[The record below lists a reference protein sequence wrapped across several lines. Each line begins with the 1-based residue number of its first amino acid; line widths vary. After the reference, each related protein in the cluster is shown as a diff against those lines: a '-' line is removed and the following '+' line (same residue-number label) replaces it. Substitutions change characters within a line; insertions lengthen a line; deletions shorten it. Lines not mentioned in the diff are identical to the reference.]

1 MEGDSETVEDLVPDS
16 TGVDTESSV
25 VDSDG
30 DFGDE
35 SGGFGGNGGSGGE
48 GGEPTG
54 HSDTGDIGHPDSDST
69 DESDDNQDS
78 SSDDDNQHLSR
89 RKPVRNRVAP
99 KRYQYDE
106 PGTPILRR

>member
-1 MEGDSETVEDLVPDS
+1 MEDDSEMVEDLVPDS

-30 DFGDE
+30 E
-35 SGGFGGNGGSGGE
+35 LV
-48 GGEPTG
+48 
-54 HSDTGDIGHPDSDST
+54 
-69 DESDDNQDS
+69 
-78 SSDDDNQHLSR
+78 DDNQHLSR

-106 PGTPILRR
+106 PGTPTLRR